1 MTTGTVRWFNAE
13 RGFGFIRPDE
23 GPDVFAYSTAITD
36 EDLPTLREDQR
47 VEFRVVRGPT
57 GLLADRVRLL

>member
-1 MTTGTVRWFNAE
+1 MATGTVRWFNAE

-36 EDLPTLREDQR
+36 QEQGTLRENQR
-47 VEFRVVRGPT
+47 VEFHVVRGPA
-57 GLLADRVRLL
+57 GPRADRVRLL